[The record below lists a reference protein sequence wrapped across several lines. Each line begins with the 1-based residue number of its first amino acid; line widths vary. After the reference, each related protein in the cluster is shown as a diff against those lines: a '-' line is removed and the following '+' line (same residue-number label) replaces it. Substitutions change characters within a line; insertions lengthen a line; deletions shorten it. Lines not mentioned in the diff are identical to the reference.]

1 MNKAAIRE
9 QIKSLLNRN
18 DATDAQVNTFIDQA
32 VARIQRT
39 LRVPSMEKVEI
50 YSTTEDLPNTL
61 SLPNDFLQL
70 KHLYRSDGV
79 IEYVDLGRFLKTS
92 DAPGTKPLI
101 YTRVQGSYLLKPT
114 PPTAYQVTMVYYGEI
129 PDLSEDTST
138 NFVTEIAPD
147 LLVYG
152 ALTFAADFFVD
163 DRKDSFEQI
172 AVRIFNE
179 VQDQAESMEF
189 AQDGMAVNTA
199 FFAPEY

>member
-1 MNKAAIRE
+1 MNKATVRS
-9 QIKSLLNRN
+9 QLLGLLNRN
-18 DATDAQVNTFIDQA
+18 DCTNEQADIFIDQA

-39 LRVPSMEKVEI
+39 LRVPPMERVET
-50 YSTTEDLPNTL
+50 YTVTEESPEML

-70 KHLYRSDGV
+70 KHLYTSTGT
-79 IEYVDLGRFLKTS
+79 IPFVDLGTFLKAV
-92 DAPGTKPLI
+92 DAPGNKPTM

-114 PPTAYQVTMVYYGEI
+114 PPVDYEITMVYYGEI
-129 PDLSEDTST
+129 PDLVNDTDS

-152 ALTFAADFFVD
+152 ALTFAADFFID

-179 VQDQAESMEF
+179 VQNQAIDMEF
-189 AQDGMAVNTA
+189 AQEGMSVQSSYNS
-199 FFAPEY
+199 PEY